1 MWAIYLVVAN
11 VGIFTGSDIYLF
23 VIDASVGIKW
33 FSSEFED
40 KVEIAKLLQEKIL
53 EERKNRIE
61 ELAIEG
67 VFDKKRFNKKILEV
81 ENEIILK
88 KIELEDLKKVRID
101 IESFTDYCR
110 YFLLNLSDFWLN
122 SDTGIKRRLQDFIF
136 PEGIFIEEG
145 KLRTTKIP
153 TIFKVFEGK
162 NDDESNLAAPSSE
175 ISNLFLEGL
184 EKIKSFLK
192 NNK

>member
-1 MWAIYLVVAN
+1 LWAIYLAVAN

-67 VFDKKRFNKKILEV
+67 VFDKKRFNKKVLEV

-162 NDDESNLAAPSSE
+162 NDDESNLAAPRCE
-175 ISNLFLEGL
+175 ISNHFLNEL
-184 EKIKSFLK
+184 NILK
-192 NNK
+192 NFFK

>member
-1 MWAIYLVVAN
+1 M
-11 VGIFTGSDIYLF
+11 
-23 VIDASVGIKW
+23 
-33 FSSEFED
+33 
-40 KVEIAKLLQEKIL
+40 
-53 EERKNRIE
+53 
-61 ELAIEG
+61 
-67 VFDKKRFNKKILEV
+67 
-81 ENEIILK
+81 
-88 KIELEDLKKVRID
+88 EDLKKVRID

-162 NDDESNLAAPSSE
+162 NDDESNLAGERGFEPLLYGPEPHVLPLDDSP
-175 ISNLFLEGL
+175 
-184 EKIKSFLK
+184 LK
-192 NNK
+192 NEI

>member
-1 MWAIYLVVAN
+1 MWAIYLAVAN

-67 VFDKKRFNKKILEV
+67 VFDKKRFNKKVLEV

-88 KIELEDLKKVRID
+88 KIELEDLKKARID

-162 NDDESNLAAPSSE
+162 NDDESNLAGQSWFEPINTE
-175 ISNLFLEGL
+175 LI
-184 EKIKSFLK
+184 
-192 NNK
+192 

>member
-67 VFDKKRFNKKILEV
+67 VFDKKRFNKKVLEV

-162 NDDESNLAAPSSE
+162 NDDESNLAG
-175 ISNLFLEGL
+175 EGGFEPVL
-184 EKIKSFLK
+184 YGLDPYVLPLDDCPV
-192 NNK
+192 